1 MVRVR
6 RIALGLTITIAVAM
20 SGVAV
25 SSGQSGLP
33 DVRGLY
39 AGPATQ
45 VIFDCNDPDSNAS
58 FSLDW
63 RTYFYEQNG
72 ATFRAVGVDEEGN
85 STGFSFSG
93 TVTATGEIS
102 GTYLLTLQE
111 LIGASG
117 TFTGQI
123 TAGTLTMNLVGRLT
137 IAIPDFPPNLLCETV
152 SLSGNKV
159 SATITSDVR
168 ITSTAAPD
176 PVASGTRLTYTYQI
190 NNAGPDAAPGVTIAS
205 EILEGASFASSSVS
219 QGNFTVPGVGSTGPV
234 NVFLGTIP
242 PNESA
247 TVTLTVNV
255 LAAAG
260 QLLSNTAN
268 VASLSNDPKPANNSV
283 KTDTAVKGG
292 AVVKL
297 VWDQPSPT
305 AANPTPAPI
314 NLRIEPGS
322 FSVAGVTTPDRGVVV
337 SPSADAPCT
346 LSRVNV
352 YKSDAQPV
360 LLIPANLWKS
370 VPPDQLQTAM
380 SAAPGGSFYVITN
393 VWQCGEMTVESGGS
407 NQAGSPAGPTIT
419 RVKVGG
425 KIKIIGSGFTDPAQV
440 FLDGI
445 TFAKQ
450 VVFADNTLLVQ
461 KGLLSDGRSAFDVAT
476 PGKIV
481 LISVRNSNGGISS
494 IAFIAQ

>member
-6 RIALGLTITIAVAM
+6 RIALGLTVTIAVAM

-39 AGPATQ
+39 VGPATR
-45 VIFDCNDPDSNAS
+45 VLFNCNDPDSKFS
-58 FSLDW
+58 FPLDW
-63 RTYFYEQNG
+63 RTYFYEQTG
-72 ATFRAVGVDEEGN
+72 AAFRSVSVDEEGN

-102 GTYLLTLQE
+102 GTYFLTLAE
-111 LIGASG
+111 LIAESG

-123 TAGTLTMNLVGRLT
+123 TPGTLTMNLAGRLT
-137 IAIPDFPPNLLCETV
+137 FAIPDFPPDLLCETV

-159 SATITSDVR
+159 NATITSDVR
-168 ITSTAAPD
+168 ITSTATPD

-205 EILEGASFASSSVS
+205 EILEGASFASSRVS
-219 QGNFTVPGVGSTGPV
+219 QGTFTAPGVGSTGPV

-242 PNESA
+242 ANESA

-260 QLLSNTAN
+260 QSLSNTAI
-268 VASLSNDPKPANNSV
+268 VASLSNDSKPANNSV
-283 KTDTAVKGG
+283 TTETSIKGG
-292 AVVKL
+292 GVVKL
-297 VWDQPSPT
+297 VWDQPAPT
-305 AANPTPAPI
+305 PANPTPAPV

-322 FSVAGVTTPDRGVVV
+322 FTVVTTSDRAMVI

-360 LLIPANLWKS
+360 LLIAENLWKS

-407 NQAGSPAGPTIT
+407 NEAGLPAGPTLS

-440 FLDGI
+440 FFDGI
-445 TFAKQ
+445 AFVKQ
-450 VVFADNTLLVQ
+450 AVFSDSTHIVQ

-476 PGKIV
+476 PGKTV

-494 IAFIAQ
+494 IAFTGQ

>member
-1 MVRVR
+1 
-6 RIALGLTITIAVAM
+6 
-20 SGVAV
+20 V
-25 SSGQSGLP
+25 SQ
-33 DVRGLY
+33 
-39 AGPATQ
+39 
-45 VIFDCNDPDSNAS
+45 
-58 FSLDW
+58 
-63 RTYFYEQNG
+63 
-72 ATFRAVGVDEEGN
+72 
-85 STGFSFSG
+85 
-93 TVTATGEIS
+93 
-102 GTYLLTLQE
+102 
-111 LIGASG
+111 G
-117 TFTGQI
+117 TFT
-123 TAGTLTMNLVGRLT
+123 A
-137 IAIPDFPPNLLCETV
+137 
-152 SLSGNKV
+152 
-159 SATITSDVR
+159 
-168 ITSTAAPD
+168 
-176 PVASGTRLTYTYQI
+176 
-190 NNAGPDAAPGVTIAS
+190 
-205 EILEGASFASSSVS
+205 
-219 QGNFTVPGVGSTGPV
+219 PGVGSTGPV
-234 NVFLGTIP
+234 NAFLGTIP
-242 PNESA
+242 ANESA

-260 QLLSNTAN
+260 QSLSNTAN

-322 FSVAGVTTPDRGVVV
+322 FTVAGVTTPDRETVI

-393 VWQCGEMTVESGGS
+393 VWQCGEMTIESGGS
-407 NQAGSPAGPTIT
+407 NQAGSPAGPTVT

-440 FLDGI
+440 FFDGI
-445 TFAKQ
+445 AFAKQ
-450 VVFADNTLLVQ
+450 AVSSGTGLVQ
-461 KGLLSDGRSAFDVAT
+461 KGLLADGRSPFDVAT

-481 LISVRNSNGGISS
+481 IISVRNSDGGISS
-494 IAFIAQ
+494 IAFTSQ